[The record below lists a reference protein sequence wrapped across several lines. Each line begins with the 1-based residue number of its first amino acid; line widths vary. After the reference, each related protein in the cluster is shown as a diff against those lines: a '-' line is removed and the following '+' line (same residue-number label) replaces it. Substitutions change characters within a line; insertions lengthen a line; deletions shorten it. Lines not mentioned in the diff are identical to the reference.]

1 MGGGT
6 GHTHLETVCPL
17 DRTGSSGQPRI
28 RAQEGRHT
36 VSLKGGFPNACAL
49 GGGRLR
55 PGAIKWHGRSVHEV
69 AANCIEGL
77 AAVVDGRVPPHAPVF
92 PGRTCL
98 GMHCTARGVSLFG
111 RVKTTDIL
119 KSSPASHGK
128 SRGAATQIPPSE
140 ISRTI
145 PACTAPSGPLTSAG
159 AEIVFRG

>member
-17 DRTGSSGQPRI
+17 DRTGSPGR
-28 RAQEGRHT
+28 RAY
-36 VSLKGGFPNACAL
+36 V
-49 GGGRLR
+49 LR
-55 PGAIKWHGRSVHEV
+55 KGAIRSHSK
-69 AANCIEGL
+69 
-77 AAVVDGRVPPHAPVF
+77 VDFQMRVPWGMGGCGRAPSSGTAGQFTKWRRIASKVWQPSSMKDAPTCTCF

-119 KSSPASHGK
+119 KSSLASHGK

-140 ISRTI
+140 ISCTI

-159 AEIVFRG
+159 VEIVFRG